1 MSAQIVLL
9 WLPPFITLIGRFVS
23 DYSLHVPLRR
33 YDKKDA
39 PCIFH
44 QGIQCPTKIHFLTY

>member
-33 YDKKDA
+33 YDKKMHLA
-39 PCIFH
+39 YFIEGYNVRLKYTF
-44 QGIQCPTKIHFLTY
+44 